1 MCSFQFNLSIYF
13 CDSNNEYVFFFF
25 YSSAFFFFL
34 LIQVVTWFGFNVSLV
49 NLPLVIKKTCE
60 YTIKYG
66 DGSISQGDLSLKTLT
81 LDFTS
86 GSSISFPK
94 TVIGFGH
101 NNTLSFEGKSS
112 GLVGLGNGP
121 VSLINQLVKLL

>member
-1 MCSFQFNLSIYF
+1 M
-13 CDSNNEYVFFFF
+13 V
-25 YSSAFFFFL
+25 L

-121 VSLINQLVKLL
+121 VSLINQLGSSIGEAAIVSGHGVVSTPL